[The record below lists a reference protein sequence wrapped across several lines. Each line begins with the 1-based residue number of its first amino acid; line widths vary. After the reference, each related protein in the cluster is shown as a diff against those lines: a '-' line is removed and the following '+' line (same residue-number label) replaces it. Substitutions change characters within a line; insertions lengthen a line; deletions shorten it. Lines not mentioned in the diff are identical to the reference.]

1 MRKLLPLLLL
11 SCTLVAQAPQ
21 VLTLDQ
27 AIEQALLNNLDLSA
41 ARYGISV
48 AQAREIT
55 ARLRPNPVL
64 SLSGDHLDLLGTGF
78 NAINNAGPN
87 EFAWRTDFILERG
100 GKRAARMNLASLETS
115 LAELR
120 FRDALRRLVLD
131 VETAFVDVQ
140 LAKENLQLAQENLA
154 SLNAIVKINTERVRT
169 GDLAPVEL
177 ERSRLAAMQYETAV
191 RKADLELRQA
201 KTRLQLLLGRSTTS
215 IEIDVTGPIRRDQQ
229 RLELAQI
236 RTLAQTQRPDL
247 LEMRQTQVRNQ
258 ADLRL
263 QLAQGRVD
271 YSTGVEYRRQQGIAG
286 TGNSLGFFFSAPLPV
301 FNRNQGEIARAERE
315 IQQAKAQILALEARI
330 DSEIASAWQQ
340 YTTSRELLEDI
351 EERMV
356 AKARDVRNTTEYSY
370 RRGEA
375 SLVEFLDAQRAF
387 NEIMQS
393 YNEARANYAKS
404 LYLIDSVT
412 ATSITQADPQRRP
425 APEARP

>member
-27 AIEQALLNNLDLSA
+27 AIEQALVNNLDLSA

-387 NEIMQS
+387 NEIMHS

-425 APEARP
+425 AAEARP

>member
-27 AIEQALLNNLDLSA
+27 AIEQALVNNLDLSA

-387 NEIMQS
+387 NEIMHS

>member
-27 AIEQALLNNLDLSA
+27 AIEQALVNNLDLSA

-387 NEIMQS
+387 NEIMRS

>member
-27 AIEQALLNNLDLSA
+27 AIEQALVNNLDLSA

-48 AQAREIT
+48 PQAREIT